1 MMLGLQNKYRFSI
14 FIFGVLLI
22 FCCAHAPQNGRSNV
36 LYQVST
42 INALLEG
49 AYDGEVTC
57 GDLLKKG
64 DFGIGTFDALDG
76 EMIAVDGKIYRVSV
90 DGKAAQV
97 PESEKSPFAC
107 VTFFKADRSFQF
119 DQPLTLKELEK
130 YFDVRLPS
138 QNIFYAFRVD
148 GIFKY
153 VKTRSVP
160 RQAKPYTRLVD
171 IVKHQPVFEL
181 KDVKGTV
188 IGFRS
193 PDYVQGVN
201 VPGYH
206 FHFLTEDRKGGGHIL
221 DLQTAGTKADISP
234 IHEVHIA
241 LPKGGVFYKLDLTGK
256 SGELNKVEK

>member
-1 MMLGLQNKYRFSI
+1 MKTNPKFISVVFCI
-14 FIFGVLLI
+14 FLFVSG
-22 FCCAHAPQNGRSNV
+22 CAHGPQTPAQGA

-64 DFGIGTFDALDG
+64 DFGLGTFDALDG
-76 EMIAVDGKIYRVSV
+76 EMIALEGRIYRISA
-90 DGKAAQV
+90 DGKAAIV
-97 PESEKSPFAC
+97 PDGERSPFAC
-107 VTFFKADRSFQF
+107 VTFFKTDRIFPL
-119 DQPLTLKELEK
+119 DQPLTLKETEK
-130 YFDVRLPS
+130 YFDRQLPS
-138 QNIFYAFRVD
+138 TNIFYAFKLEGVFR
-148 GIFKY
+148 Y

-160 RQAKPYTRLVD
+160 RQVKPYRRLVEV
-171 IVKHQPVFEL
+171 VKNQPVFEF
-181 KDVKGTV
+181 KKAKGTI

-206 FHFLTEDRKGGGHIL
+206 FHFITEDRKGGGHVL
-221 DLQTAGTKADISP
+221 DFQIVNVRAEIADI
-234 IHEVHIA
+234 HEFHLA
-241 LPKGGVFYKLDLTGK
+241 LPKGTFYRLDLTGK